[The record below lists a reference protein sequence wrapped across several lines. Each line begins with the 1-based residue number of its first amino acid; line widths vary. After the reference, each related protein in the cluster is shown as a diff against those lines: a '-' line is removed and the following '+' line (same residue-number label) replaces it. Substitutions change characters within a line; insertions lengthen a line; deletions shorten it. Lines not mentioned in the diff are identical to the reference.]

1 MKIENGNM
9 KMQNMKMQNMK
20 MQNMKMQNMKMQNM
34 KMQNMK
40 IQNMKIQNVKMFFCC
55 VASGPP
61 YIIVRIRNIILR
73 IRNMHYTSY
82 RQNYH
87 SFFISTLIFTKMNFG
102 GHFTGVKSPPKFKFA
117 NG

>member
-40 IQNMKIQNVKMFFCC
+40 MQNMKIQNMKMQNMKMFFCC

-61 YIIVRIRNIILR
+61 YYSVTVCKIDEHCYLSLSWLMTV
-73 IRNMHYTSY
+73 
-82 RQNYH
+82 
-87 SFFISTLIFTKMNFG
+87 LI
-102 GHFTGVKSPPKFKFA
+102 
-117 NG
+117 